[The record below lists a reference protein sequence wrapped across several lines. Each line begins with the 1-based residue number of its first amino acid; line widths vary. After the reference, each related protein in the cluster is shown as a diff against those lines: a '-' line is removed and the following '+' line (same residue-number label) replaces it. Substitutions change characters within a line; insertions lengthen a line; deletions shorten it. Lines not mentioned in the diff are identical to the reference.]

1 MIAQQGLDGVPL
13 DHHEHRHKASH
24 VQKLY
29 AVCGCRFHDRRDKIG
44 HFYPMQLF
52 YLPEV
57 DAKLSTLDALES
69 KHLVR
74 VLRKKNGDVLH
85 ATDGNGHHLT
95 CRLVDANPK
104 AAVLEVTE
112 RIALPARPAALTL
125 AVAPTKNMDR
135 MEWLV
140 EKATEIGIE
149 RIVPVL
155 CEHSERKVIKHER
168 LLRIATSAMKQSLRA
183 HLPDIQPLTPLSE
196 FVASCN
202 AATRVVC
209 HLDESNPGA
218 SFQSQLQPDH
228 ETAVLIGPEGDFS
241 HEELIL
247 MDSYNFKKLNLGNR
261 RLRAESA
268 AMCAML
274 KICQILE

>member
-1 MIAQQGLDGVPL
+1 
-13 DHHEHRHKASH
+13 
-24 VQKLY
+24 
-29 AVCGCRFHDRRDKIG
+29 
-44 HFYPMQLF
+44 MQLF

-112 RIALPARPAALTL
+112 RIAVPARPAALTL

-183 HLPDIQPLTPLSE
+183 HLPDIQPLTALSE

-218 SFQSQLQPDH
+218 SFQSHLQPDH
-228 ETAVLIGPEGDFS
+228 ETAVLIGPEGDFAPS
-241 HEELIL
+241 EIALAQDAGFTAL
-247 MDSYNFKKLNLGNR
+247 TLGAA
-261 RLRAESA
+261 RLRTETA
-268 AMCAML
+268 ALAAVHIFAL
-274 KICQILE
+274 TNPEPHA

>member
-1 MIAQQGLDGVPL
+1 
-13 DHHEHRHKASH
+13 
-24 VQKLY
+24 
-29 AVCGCRFHDRRDKIG
+29 
-44 HFYPMQLF
+44 MQLF

-57 DAKLSTLDALES
+57 DANLCTLDTVES

-74 VLRKKNGDVLH
+74 VLRKKTGDVLH
-85 ATDGNGHHLT
+85 ATDGRGHRLT
-95 CRLVDANPK
+95 CTLVDANPK
-104 AAVLEVTE
+104 SAVLEVTE
-112 RIALPARPAALTL
+112 RLVVPARPAALTL

-183 HLPDIQPLTPLSE
+183 HLPDIQPLTPIAA
-196 FVASCN
+196 FVASCT

-209 HLDESNPGA
+209 HLDESNPGPA
-218 SFQSQLQPDH
+218 FQSHLQPGL
-228 ETAVLIGPEGDFS
+228 ETAVLIGPEGDFAPS
-241 HEELIL
+241 EIAHAQ
-247 MDSYNFKKLNLGNR
+247 DAGFTAVTLGAA
-261 RLRAESA
+261 RLRTETAGLA
-268 AMCAML
+268 AVHIFAL
-274 KICQILE
+274 TNPEPHA